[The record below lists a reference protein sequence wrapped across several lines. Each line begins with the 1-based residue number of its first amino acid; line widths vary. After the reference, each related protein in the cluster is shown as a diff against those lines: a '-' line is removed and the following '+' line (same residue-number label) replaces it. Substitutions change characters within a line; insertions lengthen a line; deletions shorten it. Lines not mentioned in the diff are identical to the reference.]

1 MAKDDF
7 HVIAYRILD
16 YLYECMKKGES
27 PEVEYLNEKTYG
39 INERYFN
46 KIIELL
52 YKNDYITGVLEIDR
66 IGYQYNLMKITYFV
80 SITLKGIEY
89 LTDNTFIEKAKNF
102 LRETRESVPFV

>member
-27 PEVEYLNEKTYG
+27 PEIEYLNEKTYG

-52 YKNDYITGVLEIDR
+52 YKNGYITGVIEV
-66 IGYQYNLMKITYFV
+66 GTQYKLMKITQNI

-102 LRETRESVPFV
+102 LRETRETVPFI